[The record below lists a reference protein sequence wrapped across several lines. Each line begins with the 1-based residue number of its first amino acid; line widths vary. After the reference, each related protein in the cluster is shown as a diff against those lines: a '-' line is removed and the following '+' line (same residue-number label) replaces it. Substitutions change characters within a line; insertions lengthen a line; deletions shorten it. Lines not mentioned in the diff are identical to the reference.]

1 MPSFPSFLYS
11 SSAALEWESFLPG
24 FSDDNAMVKLLPSQG
39 HLDPTASAGSSGEG
53 RASCFHVQHWLTIHQ
68 ALEMGFAVEK
78 SRSPWS
84 SESSYSLQYTWRQ
97 PSGLQEQ
104 GNLGNFSCQ
113 TPVRPEMSTS
123 ERCCF
128 FFPQRSTNVINL
140 LNSVRFT
147 QGQKA
152 APATKVSNPAPQHH
166 MDVKIK
172 SCNDFLTWTNQY
184 FLFPFSKTEI
194 LFGLDKRELAT
205 SKINHNFS
213 SLGLSLAKL

>member
-1 MPSFPSFLYS
+1 
-11 SSAALEWESFLPG
+11 
-24 FSDDNAMVKLLPSQG
+24 MVKLLPSQG
-39 HLDPTASAGSSGEG
+39 HLDPTASVGSSGEG

-123 ERCCF
+123 ERWF
-128 FFPQRSTNVINL
+128 FFPPKIHKRHKFAKFSQIYTRRTKGSPCHKGEQSRSTTPYGCEN
-140 LNSVRFT
+140 
-147 QGQKA
+147 K
-152 APATKVSNPAPQHH
+152 
-166 MDVKIK
+166 
-172 SCNDFLTWTNQY
+172 
-184 FLFPFSKTEI
+184 
-194 LFGLDKRELAT
+194 
-205 SKINHNFS
+205 
-213 SLGLSLAKL
+213 KLQ